1 MEFFCALIGL
11 LVIVKNNTLRQYILL
26 GASYIFY
33 GAWSVNYLAL
43 IAACSFWGW
52 WLGLLMS
59 RTHSQKTKKLYLIIS
74 LVLSLGMLGYFKY
87 ANFFAENIIN
97 AFGLEWRHLD
107 ILLPVG
113 ISFFTFQ
120 TMSYTIDLYRGNIGV
135 CKSAPKFFLFVA
147 FFPQLVA
154 GPIVRASEFLP
165 QLDKKITFTKK
176 NFLLGA
182 QLFLGGALQKA
193 LVADNLSVFVDPVF
207 SSPELY
213 SPLTL
218 WLALI
223 GYSLQ
228 IFCDFSGYSLMA
240 IGIAKILGFQL
251 PVNFRMPY
259 VSLSITEF
267 WRRWHISLS
276 FWLRDYLYISLGGN
290 RHGEIR
296 TRINLMLTMFLG
308 GLWHGASWNFVLWG
322 ALHGIA
328 LIIHKYWS
336 VIRVPI
342 KQTAFYSIFS
352 WGLTYFYVL
361 LAWLPFRSPDFTATT
376 LYLRKMFD
384 FSADGIMWI
393 DSTSVT
399 VIFAVLIWHWIY
411 KFNNVWYKTFPI
423 ANPMKTAYLYPLLIS
438 LFTILLF
445 APVNASPFVYFQF

>member
-113 ISFFTFQ
+113 ISFFIFQ

-267 WRRWHISLS
+267 WRR
-276 FWLRDYLYISLGGN
+276 
-290 RHGEIR
+290 
-296 TRINLMLTMFLG
+296 
-308 GLWHGASWNFVLWG
+308 
-322 ALHGIA
+322 
-328 LIIHKYWS
+328 
-336 VIRVPI
+336 
-342 KQTAFYSIFS
+342 
-352 WGLTYFYVL
+352 
-361 LAWLPFRSPDFTATT
+361 
-376 LYLRKMFD
+376 
-384 FSADGIMWI
+384 
-393 DSTSVT
+393 
-399 VIFAVLIWHWIY
+399 
-411 KFNNVWYKTFPI
+411 
-423 ANPMKTAYLYPLLIS
+423 
-438 LFTILLF
+438 
-445 APVNASPFVYFQF
+445 